1 MGVTSLQD
9 QAFSIFDYRQ
19 AGITTL
25 QCICFFCCQ
34 GKLDEREETDEY
46 K

>member
-1 MGVTSLQD
+1 MSNYNSAAIEEFKGGV
-9 QAFSIFDYRQ
+9 
-19 AGITTL
+19 GITTL